1 MFKKRVVISLLFFN
15 SFLTL
20 FSQNAANQTS
30 EFAINTHDTIKT
42 NIQQNVERIALDTI
56 NGEDKFTK
64 YILYND
70 FTWDYF
76 LIDKPVIAN
85 EVLNDYWNTD
95 KIHSYKELPL
105 SLLPDTIPI
114 TLVDSVGGFC
124 APFIGKVGS
133 GYAFRGK
140 REHHGVD
147 LSLKIG
153 DTIRSA
159 FDGIVRVA
167 KPSKSTGGYG
177 NMVIIRH
184 VNGLETYYG
193 HLSKILV
200 EEEEYVKAGEIIGL
214 GGSSGRSTG
223 AHLHFETRYCGQ
235 SFDPQR
241 IIDFQNGT
249 LITTNIVLK
258 KHYFSIYS
266 NHKQTDEQS
275 LAASKRILHT
285 IRSGDTLSGLASKY
299 GTTVDKLCKLNG
311 ITKTTTL
318 RIGNKLIVR

>member
-1 MFKKRVVISLLFFN
+1 MFKKRVVISLLIFN
-15 SFLTL
+15 SFFAL
-20 FSQNAANQTS
+20 FSQNAASQTIVDAPNTQDTS
-30 EFAINTHDTIKT
+30 KINL
-42 NIQQNVERIALDTI
+42 QQNIERIALDTI

-64 YILYND
+64 FILYND

-76 LIDKPVIAN
+76 LIEKPVIA
-85 EVLNDYWNTD
+85 EDVLNTYWKTD

-105 SLLPDTIPI
+105 SMLPDTIPI
-114 TLVDSVGGFC
+114 TLVDSASGFC

-153 DTIRSA
+153 DTIRAA

-167 KPSKSTGGYG
+167 MLSKSTGGYG
-177 NMVIIRH
+177 NMVVIRH

-241 IIDFQNGT
+241 IIDFPNGALKDST
-249 LITTNIVLK
+249 IVLK

-311 ITKTTTL
+311 ISKTTTL